1 MKIREINVNEL
12 PKLLELYRHLK
23 DEELVVDAESKSV
36 WEEIL
41 ADRKY
46 RIIVAEEDGHIVSSC
61 TLVVIPNLTH
71 SHRPYALVENVV
83 THLYFRGKGLA
94 TACLNFAVKL
104 AESENCYKVML
115 LTGSKKESTLNFY
128 RRAGFNSDDKT
139 AFIRWLK

>member
-1 MKIREINVNEL
+1 MKIREINGNEL

-23 DEELVVDAESKSV
+23 NEELPVNAESTAV
-36 WEEIL
+36 WENIL
-41 ADRKY
+41 ANNNY
-46 RIIVAEEDGHIVSSC
+46 HIIVAEEEEQIVSSC

-83 THLYFRGKGLA
+83 THLDFRGKGLA
-94 TACLNFAVKL
+94 TACLDFAVKL